1 MSSVATSIITSPYIT
16 EFLIGLIM
24 FLTGVLA
31 FAKRWVDNK
40 LKPIA
45 KEVSQTNEQVT
56 NNHDENFR
64 EEMTEMKNSISDLV
78 GIVKDQN
85 QTISH
90 IQSMVRSQ
98 GHQLGEIKKE
108 QHEETIDR
116 QNLDDRLRDL
126 WRNTGREHKEI
137 WDYLR
142 DKDKK
147 DD

>member
-1 MSSVATSIITSPYIT
+1 MNSGVESIITSPYIT

-24 FLTGVLA
+24 FLTGALA
-31 FAKRWVDNK
+31 FAKRWIDNK

-45 KEVSQTNEQVT
+45 KEVSQTNKQVT

-90 IQSMVRSQ
+90 IQRMVRSQ

-108 QHEETIDR
+108 QHSETIDR
-116 QNLDDRLRDL
+116 QSLDNRLRDL
-126 WRNTGREHKEI
+126 WKNSDREHKEI
-137 WDYLR
+137 WDYIR

>member
-1 MSSVATSIITSPYIT
+1 MSSGATSIITGPYIT

-31 FAKRWVDNK
+31 FAKRWIDNK

-45 KEVSQTNEQVT
+45 KEVSNTNKQVT

-90 IQSMVRSQ
+90 IQRMVRSQ

-108 QHEETIDR
+108 QHSETIDR
-116 QNLDDRLRDL
+116 QSLDERLRDL
-126 WRNTGREHKEI
+126 WKNAAREHKEI
-137 WDYLR
+137 WDYIR

>member
-1 MSSVATSIITSPYIT
+1 MSSGATSIITSPYIT

-45 KEVSQTNEQVT
+45 KEVSQTNKQVT

-126 WRNTGREHKEI
+126 WRNMGREHKEI